1 MPGMADERP
10 IGWWVK
16 RLDALLEEAVDA
28 VVGAEGLTRRH
39 WQVLHSLATGT
50 EQEADVRTAL
60 ADFPGDVDV
69 VVSDLVAR
77 GWVIRLGPGRVGLT
91 LDGAAAHA
99 RVFRAVGRVRRH
111 AADGL
116 SRNEYER
123 TILVLSRMVAN
134 VERALGRDD
143 DQPRR

>member
-1 MPGMADERP
+1 MAEERP
-10 IGWWVK
+10 IGWWVR

-28 VVGAEGLTRRH
+28 VVTGEGLTRRH

-50 EQEADVRTAL
+50 ELED
-60 ADFPGDVDV
+60 DVDT
-69 VVSDLVAR
+69 VVSDLVGR
-77 GWVIRLGPGRVGLT
+77 GWVVRLGTGRVGLT
-91 LDGAAAHA
+91 PDGAAAHD
-99 RVFRAVGRVRRH
+99 RVNRAVGRVRRH

-123 TILVLSRMVAN
+123 TILVLSRMVDN
-134 VERALGRDD
+134 IERALGRAGP

>member
-1 MPGMADERP
+1 MAEEQP
-10 IGWWVK
+10 IGWWVR

-28 VVGAEGLTRRH
+28 VVTGEGLTRRH

-50 EQEADVRTAL
+50 EQEADVATAL
-60 ADFPGDVDV
+60 ADFPGDVDT
-69 VVSDLVAR
+69 VVSDLVGR
-77 GWVIRLGPGRVGLT
+77 GWVVRLGAAGIRLTPEGT
-91 LDGAAAHA
+91 AAHA
-99 RVFRAVGRVRRH
+99 RVSRAVGRVRRH

-134 VERALGRDD
+134 IERALGRDPGG
-143 DQPRR
+143 QPRR

>member
-1 MPGMADERP
+1 MAEERP

-28 VVGAEGLTRRH
+28 VVTGEQLTRRH
-39 WQVLHSLATGT
+39 WQVLHSLASGT
-50 EQEADVRTAL
+50 EQEADVATAL

-77 GWVIRLGPGRVGLT
+77 GWVVRLGAGGIRLTPEGTV
-91 LDGAAAHA
+91 AHA
-99 RVFRAVGRVRRH
+99 RVQRAVGRVRRH

-134 VERALGRDD
+134 VERALGRDGG
-143 DQPRR
+143 DQLRR

>member
-1 MPGMADERP
+1 MAEERP
-10 IGWWVK
+10 IGWWVR

-28 VVGAEGLTRRH
+28 VVTAEGLTRRH

-69 VVSDLVAR
+69 VVSDLVSR
-77 GWVIRLGPGRVGLT
+77 GWVARRTSGRIGLT
-91 LDGAAAHA
+91 PDGAAAHA
-99 RVFRAVGRVRRH
+99 RVSRAVGRVRRH

-123 TILVLSRMVAN
+123 TILVLSRMVSN
-134 VERALGRDD
+134 IERALGRE
-143 DQPRR
+143 